1 MRLNISVNM
10 YEEMAPRNGVLFQK
24 LFRRT
29 ARKIVLVTK
38 KNFET
43 EAWGIANI
51 LRKLEQFIQI
61 VKRQNIFWKPVLF
74 ILLLEGQVNNWTDSL
89 ISC

>member
-38 KNFET
+38 RNFET
-43 EAWGIANI
+43 EA
-51 LRKLEQFIQI
+51 
-61 VKRQNIFWKPVLF
+61 
-74 ILLLEGQVNNWTDSL
+74 
-89 ISC
+89 